1 MRVNASSVDLEVF
14 RSAARADE
22 QTAVVPTA
30 SHAPA
35 RSLVVPAARSAGRY
49 HESAPA
55 HGCTRVA
62 GLERMNIDT
71 VERPRRAATAPDP
84 SAQLR
89 ADEAFRTAE
98 LLLERGYVRDAVL
111 QAQKALRECPPRPE
125 QEALYAWLLFQ
136 RDGGKR
142 PVRSCVWA
150 HLDRALEGDPECE
163 RAHAYVALL
172 RERG

>member
-14 RSAARADE
+14 GSAAREDE
-22 QTAVVPTA
+22 KTAVFPAGSLTPT
-30 SHAPA
+30 
-35 RSLVVPAARSAGRY
+35 RSLVVPVARSAGRY

-55 HGCTRVA
+55 HASIRVT
-62 GLERMNIDT
+62 GLDRMNIDT
-71 VERPRRAATAPDP
+71 VERPRKPDCAPDP

-98 LLLERGYVRDAVL
+98 LLLERGHARDAVL
-111 QAQKALRECPPRPE
+111 QAQKAMRECPPRPE
-125 QEALYAWLLFQ
+125 QEALYAWMLFQ

-150 HLDRALEGDPECE
+150 HLDRALEADPECE

-172 RERG
+172 RERR